1 MKETKKITNSELRQL
16 IKEEVARAQKIK
28 TLKEEKKRIEKI
40 LSEMEGMDDMGD
52 MANMEEYS
60 EATPLGQVSSGTD
73 IAALEKELASKIKLD
88 PSVVA
93 KMAEDPAMMAEG
105 IMDTVKGIFGKK
117 DAAKKEA
124 PAIAASAGIKSA
136 EDFKDEGKMQKFVG
150 DILAKM
156 GVTAGAGGAG
166 TFLASAII
174 SAIKGSA
181 YAAVAMNLPVA
192 TIALLIGGLVIGV
205 AGSYM
210 KYEAGKK
217 GAK

>member
-1 MKETKKITNSELRQL
+1 MKETKKITSNELKQL

-28 TLKEEKKRIEKI
+28 SLKEEKSRIEKI
-40 LSEMEGMDDMGD
+40 LSEMEEMD
-52 MANMEEYS
+52 EYAELQPS
-60 EATPLGQVSSGTD
+60 DVPGHAPAPTMDLGA
-73 IAALEKELASKIKLD
+73 IEKDLASKIKLD
-88 PSVVA
+88 PSVVD
-93 KMAEDPAMMAEG
+93 KLSQDTAMMQEG

-124 PAIAASAGIKSA
+124 PAIAAGAGIKSA

-156 GVTAGAGGAG
+156 GVTAGVGGAG
-166 TFLASAII
+166 TFLTSAII

-210 KYEAGKK
+210 KYAAGKK